1 MGEVKKLFSRN
12 IRQYAMIIALIVII
26 ILFAILTDGLML
38 TPLNLT
44 NIVLQNAHI
53 IILGIGMLFVI
64 VAGAFDLSV
73 GSAVAL
79 IGSLAGTFMVIWGWD
94 PILSIILLLIIG
106 CLLGAWEGMWIAY
119 LRIPAFVVTLGNM
132 LIFKGLMLLVLKSS
146 SIGPFPGFFSGISL
160 NFLPDPFATEDSLKW
175 LTVIIGVIAAL
186 IYIQAALRKRN
197 RRKKYGF
204 EISSLRI
211 FIAQILIMSVVII
224 GFSFILAS
232 HRGIPNVLV
241 LLAVLIAI
249 YSFLGN
255 KTVIG
260 RRVYALG
267 GNERAALLSGIKVKR
282 INFAVFVNMGLMAA
296 VAGIAY
302 TARCNYA
309 TPTAG
314 DGFELDAIAACFIGG
329 ASSSG
334 GIGTIAG
341 AIVGALIMGVMNNGM
356 SLLSLGIEFQQAL
369 KGMVLILA
377 VLFDVM
383 TKSKVAS
390 AN

>member
-1 MGEVKKLFSRN
+1 MGEVKKLFSQN
-12 IRQYAMIIALIVII
+12 IRQYAMIIALVGII

-64 VAGAFDLSV
+64 VSGAFDLSV

-79 IGSLAGTFMVIWGWD
+79 IGAIAGTFMVIWGWN
-94 PILSIILLLIIG
+94 PILSIFVLLIIG
-106 CLLGAWEGMWIAY
+106 GLLGAWEGLWIAFF
-119 LRIPAFVVTLGNM
+119 RIPAFVVTLGNM

-146 SIGPFPGFFSGISL
+146 SIGPFPDLFNGISL
-160 NFLPDPFATEDSLKW
+160 NFLPDPFATEGSLKW
-175 LTVIIGVIAAL
+175 LTVFIGAIAAL
-186 IYIQAALRKRN
+186 IYIQSALRKRN
-197 RRKKYGF
+197 RRNKYGF
-204 EISSLRI
+204 EISSKKI
-211 FIAQILIMSVVII
+211 FLAQLLIMTVVIV
-224 GFSFILAS
+224 GFSFILAA
-232 HRGIPNVLV
+232 HEGIPNVLI
-241 LLAVLIAI
+241 LLAILVAI

-267 GNERAALLSGIKVKR
+267 GNERAAQLSGIKVKR
-282 INFAVFVNMGLMAA
+282 ISFAVFVNMGLMAA

-314 DGFELDAIAACFIGG
+314 AGFELDAIAACFIGG

-377 VLFDVM
+377 VLFDVT

-390 AN
+390 AD